1 MAKYKLLKRPKGIVY
16 FIKTSLGIT
25 KVGLLNTTGHEV
37 SERTLE
43 LDSNILKTDFS
54 LDISYVVL

>member
-43 LDSNILKTDFS
+43 LD
-54 LDISYVVL
+54 